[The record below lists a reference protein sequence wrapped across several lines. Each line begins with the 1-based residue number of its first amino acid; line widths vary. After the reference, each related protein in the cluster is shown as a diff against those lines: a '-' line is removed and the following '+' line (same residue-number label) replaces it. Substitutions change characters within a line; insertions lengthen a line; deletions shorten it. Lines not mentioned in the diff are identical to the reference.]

1 MNTHIQHIW
10 EDEVLNAIGN
20 GLMVVSEDGVILTAN
35 QEMEAITGF
44 SLNELVGAN
53 CTILGCDVC
62 EKSRSDSKDNWCML
76 FEVGKVKNKRCLLT
90 RKDGTYISVS
100 KNALVLKDDDG
111 EIIGALE
118 TFIDITEM
126 DKKDQKI
133 FELESRLNQ
142 ETGFFGMVG
151 RSAPMR
157 AIYQIIEKVADS
169 DAPVIISGESG
180 TGKELVAQ
188 AIHELGRR
196 REGPF
201 VKFNCAALNS
211 SLCESELFGH
221 TKGAFTGAYRHRIGR
236 FEAAHGGDIFLD
248 EIGDIPLSVQAM
260 LLRVLELKKF
270 ERVGDNRSLHADVRV
285 ITATNRNLLE
295 MISQGHFREDLFF
308 RINVVPIHL
317 PPLRETTRGYPRADR
332 GLYPGVANQEQQSHR
347 GGCARSDEPFY
358 ELPLARQYS
367 RTQERSGICLCI
379 APPGIIRLEH
389 IPAYIPLPEELKS
402 ASLSDSVATASA
414 FENDIAEKTALMEA
428 LCLCNGNKSQAAKH
442 SGSPPN
448 DCLEPHAKI
457 RHPSDP
463 EYRSILEYRRFTDK
477 YPANKILSEHK
488 HKNALSSFSTD
499 NAYPVQAAV
508 NPARSIHR
516 GDQAHHVTVIGIDLC
531 QCVDAHCGVV
541 IEIIKRKNPF

>member
-1 MNTHIQHIW
+1 MKKNVANIC
-10 EDEVLNAIGN
+10 ENEVLNAIDN
-20 GLMVVSEDGVILTAN
+20 GLMVVSPDGEILTAN
-35 QEMEAITGF
+35 HEMVAITGF

-53 CTILGCDVC
+53 CSVLGCDVC
-62 EKSRSDSKDNWCML
+62 EKARQDSKDKWCML

-90 RKDGTYISVS
+90 RKDGTYVSVS
-100 KNALVLKDDDG
+100 KNALVLQDDAG

-118 TFIDITEM
+118 TFVDITEM
-126 DKKDQKI
+126 EKKDQRI

-236 FEAAHGGDIFLD
+236 FEAANGGDIFLD

-260 LLRVLELKKF
+260 LLRVLEMKMF
-270 ERVGDNRSLHADVRV
+270 ERVGENRPVNTDVRV
-285 ITATNRNLLE
+285 ITATNRNLLD
-295 MISQGHFREDLFF
+295 MISQGNFREDLFF

-317 PPLRETTRGYPRADR
+317 PPLRERRDDIPLLVESFIHALRNRDDKPV
-332 GLYPGVANQEQQSHR
+332 LGVAPDVMNLFF
-347 GGCARSDEPFY
+347 FY
-358 ELPLARQYS
+358 HWPGNIRELKSVLEYAFV
-367 RTQERSGICLCI
+367 I
-379 APPGIIRLEH
+379 APPGLIKLEH
-389 IPAYIPLPEELKS
+389 LPAYIPVPDELKS
-402 ASLSDSVATASA
+402 ACSTKSA
-414 FENDIAEKTALMEA
+414 DAVLDIKEDIAEKAALLDA
-428 LCLCNGNKSQAAKH
+428 LNLCSGNKSQAAK
-442 SGSPPN
+442 
-448 DCLEPHAKI
+448 
-457 RHPSDP
+457 
-463 EYRSILEYRRFTDK
+463 ILGVHRMTVWNRMRK
-477 YPANKILSEHK
+477 YGIQLT
-488 HKNALSSFSTD
+488 KNI
-499 NAYPVQAAV
+499 N
-508 NPARSIHR
+508 
-516 GDQAHHVTVIGIDLC
+516 
-531 QCVDAHCGVV
+531 
-541 IEIIKRKNPF
+541 

>member
-10 EDEVLNAIGN
+10 EDEVINAIGN
-20 GLMVVSEDGVILTAN
+20 GLMVVSEDGVIMTAN
-35 QEMEAITGF
+35 QDMEAITGF
-44 SLNELVGAN
+44 SRNELVGAD

-62 EKSRSDSKDNWCML
+62 EKSRSDSKANWCML

-111 EIIGALE
+111 VVAGALE
-118 TFIDITEM
+118 TFIDISEM

-142 ETGFFGMVG
+142 ETGFFGMIG

-248 EIGDIPLSVQAM
+248 EIGDIPMSVQAM

-270 ERVGDNRSLHADVRV
+270 ERVGDNRSLHAYVRV
-285 ITATNRNLLE
+285 ITATNRNLME

-317 PPLRETTRGYPRADR
+317 PPLRERREDIPMLTDAFIHELRTKNSKAIV
-332 GLYPGVANQEQQSHR
+332 GVAPDLMNLFMNYR
-347 GGCARSDEPFY
+347 WPGNVR
-358 ELPLARQYS
+358 ELKSVLEYAF
-367 RTQERSGICLCI
+367 CI
-379 APPGIIRLEH
+379 APPGIIKLAH

-402 ASLSDSVATASA
+402 VSLSGTVTTTSE
-414 FENDIAEKTALMEA
+414 FENDIAEKTALLEI
-428 LCLCNGNKSQAAKH
+428 LCLCNGNKSQTAKLLGVH
-442 SGSPPN
+442 RMTVWN
-448 DCLEPHAKI
+448 
-457 RHPSDP
+457 RM
-463 EYRSILEYRRFTDK
+463 RK
-477 YPANKILSEHK
+477 YGIQLT
-488 HKNALSSFSTD
+488 KN
-499 NAYPVQAAV
+499 
-508 NPARSIHR
+508 
-516 GDQAHHVTVIGIDLC
+516 ID
-531 QCVDAHCGVV
+531 
-541 IEIIKRKNPF
+541 

>member
-10 EDEVLNAIGN
+10 EDEVINAIGN
-20 GLMVVSEDGVILTAN
+20 GLMVVGEDGVILTAN
-35 QEMEAITGF
+35 QDMAAITGF
-44 SLNELVGAN
+44 SQKELIGAN

-62 EKSRSDSKDNWCML
+62 EKARSDSKNNWCML

-90 RKDGTYISVS
+90 RKDGTYVSVS
-100 KNALVLKDDDG
+100 KNGLVLKDDDG
-111 EIIGALE
+111 EVAGALE
-118 TFIDITEM
+118 TFIDISEM
-126 DKKDQKI
+126 EKKNQKI

-142 ETGFFGMVG
+142 ETGFFGMIG

-157 AIYQIIEKVADS
+157 DIYQIIEKVADS

-211 SLCESELFGH
+211 SLYESELFGH

-285 ITATNRNLLE
+285 ITATNRNLME

-317 PPLRETTRGYPRADR
+317 PPLRERREDIPMLIDAFMQELRIKSTKAIV
-332 GLYPGVANQEQQSHR
+332 GVAPDLMNLLMNYR
-347 GGCARSDEPFY
+347 WPGNVR
-358 ELPLARQYS
+358 ELKSVLEYAF
-367 RTQERSGICLCI
+367 CI
-379 APPGIIRLEH
+379 APPGIIKLAH

-402 ASLSDSVATASA
+402 ASPSGAFATASA
-414 FENDIAEKTALMEA
+414 FDIDIAEKTALMEA
-428 LCLCNGNKSQAAKH
+428 LCLCNGNKSQTAKH
-442 SGSPPN
+442 LGVHRMTIWNRMRKYGIQLTRNVDQSRIIDDSQT
-448 DCLEPHAKI
+448 I
-457 RHPSDP
+457 SRH
-463 EYRSILEYRRFTDK
+463 
-477 YPANKILSEHK
+477 
-488 HKNALSSFSTD
+488 
-499 NAYPVQAAV
+499 
-508 NPARSIHR
+508 
-516 GDQAHHVTVIGIDLC
+516 
-531 QCVDAHCGVV
+531 
-541 IEIIKRKNPF
+541 

>member
-1 MNTHIQHIW
+1 MKKDVSNIC
-10 EDEVLNAIGN
+10 ENEVLNAIDN
-20 GLMVVSEDGVILTAN
+20 GLMVVSPDGEILTAN
-35 QEMEAITGF
+35 HEMVTITGF

-62 EKSRSDSKDNWCML
+62 EKARLDSKDNWCML

-90 RKDGTYISVS
+90 HKDGSYVSVS
-100 KNALVLKDDDG
+100 KNALVLQDDTG
-111 EIIGALE
+111 EVIGALE
-118 TFIDITEM
+118 TFVDISEM
-126 DKKDQKI
+126 EKKDQRI

-221 TKGAFTGAYRHRIGR
+221 TKGAFTGAYRHRVGR
-236 FEAAHGGDIFLD
+236 FEAANGGDIFLD

-260 LLRVLELKKF
+260 LLRVLEVKKF
-270 ERVGDNRSLHADVRV
+270 ERVGENRSINADVRV

-295 MISQGHFREDLFF
+295 MISQGNFREDLFF

-317 PPLRETTRGYPRADR
+317 PPLRERREDIPLLVEAFILSLRTRDDKAIV
-332 GLYPGVANQEQQSHR
+332 GVAPDVMNLFLYYHWPGNIR
-347 GGCARSDEPFY
+347 
-358 ELPLARQYS
+358 ELKSVLEYAFV
-367 RTQERSGICLCI
+367 I
-379 APPGIIRLEH
+379 APPGLIQLEH
-389 IPAYIPLPEELKS
+389 LPAYIPVPLEIQS
-402 ASLSDSVATASA
+402 ARIRNAVGTAST
-414 FENDIAEKTALMEA
+414 FENENAEKAALLEA
-428 LCLCNGNKSQAAKH
+428 LRLSNGNKSQAAKILGVH
-442 SGSPPN
+442 RMTVWN
-448 DCLEPHAKI
+448 RI
-457 RHPSDP
+457 R
-463 EYRSILEYRRFTDK
+463 K
-477 YPANKILSEHK
+477 Y
-488 HKNALSSFSTD
+488 
-499 NAYPVQAAV
+499 
-508 NPARSIHR
+508 
-516 GDQAHHVTVIGIDLC
+516 GIQLT
-531 QCVDAHCGVV
+531 QT
-541 IEIIKRKNPF
+541 IN

>member
-1 MNTHIQHIW
+1 MNAHIQHIC

-35 QEMEAITGF
+35 HDMEAITGF
-44 SLNELVGAN
+44 SRNELIGAD

-62 EKSRSDSKDNWCML
+62 DKSRFDSKENWCML

-90 RKDGTYISVS
+90 RKDGTYVSVS

-111 EIIGALE
+111 EIVGALE
-118 TFIDITEM
+118 TFIDISEL

-142 ETGFFGMVG
+142 ETGFFGMIG
-151 RSAPMR
+151 RSAPMK
-157 AIYQIIEKVADS
+157 AIYQIIAKVADS
-169 DAPVIISGESG
+169 DAPVIITGESG

-248 EIGDIPLSVQAM
+248 EIGDISLSVQAM

-270 ERVGDNRSLHADVRV
+270 ERVGDNRSVHADVRV
-285 ITATNRNLLE
+285 ITATNRNLME
-295 MISQGHFREDLFF
+295 MISQGLFREDLFF

-317 PPLRETTRGYPRADR
+317 PPLRERREDIPVLAEAFIHELRTKNNKAIV
-332 GLYPGVANQEQQSHR
+332 GVAPDLMNLLMNYR
-347 GGCARSDEPFY
+347 WPGNIR
-358 ELPLARQYS
+358 ELKSVLEYAF
-367 RTQERSGICLCI
+367 CI

-402 ASLSDSVATASA
+402 ASLSGTVTTASA
-414 FENDIAEKTALMEA
+414 LENESAEKTALLET
-428 LCLCNGNKSQAAKH
+428 LCLCNGNKSQTAKLLGVH
-442 SGSPPN
+442 RMTVWN
-448 DCLEPHAKI
+448 
-457 RHPSDP
+457 RM
-463 EYRSILEYRRFTDK
+463 RK
-477 YPANKILSEHK
+477 YGIQLTQNIDQTWNTNVSQTK
-488 HKNALSSFSTD
+488 SS
-499 NAYPVQAAV
+499 Q
-508 NPARSIHR
+508 
-516 GDQAHHVTVIGIDLC
+516 
-531 QCVDAHCGVV
+531 
-541 IEIIKRKNPF
+541 

>member
-1 MNTHIQHIW
+1 MNTHIQHIC
-10 EDEVLNAIGN
+10 EDELLNAIGN

-35 QEMEAITGF
+35 QDMETITGF
-44 SLNELVGAN
+44 SRKELIGAD

-76 FEVGKVKNKRCLLT
+76 FEVGKIKNKRCLLT

-100 KNALVLKDDDG
+100 KNALVLKDDEG
-111 EIIGALE
+111 MVAGALE
-118 TFIDITEM
+118 TFIDISEM

-142 ETGFFGMVG
+142 DTGFFGMVG
-151 RSAPMR
+151 RSTPMR
-157 AIYQIIEKVADS
+157 TIYQIIEKVADS

-285 ITATNRNLLE
+285 ITATNRNLME

-317 PPLRETTRGYPRADR
+317 PPLRERREDIPMLTEVFIQELRTKNSKAIM
-332 GLYPGVANQEQQSHR
+332 GVAPDLMNLFMNYR
-347 GGCARSDEPFY
+347 WPGNVR
-358 ELPLARQYS
+358 ELKSVLEYAF
-367 RTQERSGICLCI
+367 CI
-379 APPGIIRLEH
+379 APPGIIKLEH

-402 ASLSDSVATASA
+402 ASLSGTVATAPT
-414 FENDIAEKTALMEA
+414 FENDTAEKTALLEA
-428 LCLCNGNKSQAAKH
+428 LCLCNGNKSQTAKQLGVH
-442 SGSPPN
+442 RMTVWNRMRKYGIHLTQNIDQSWDTDGSQTKS
-448 DCLEPHAKI
+448 H
-457 RHPSDP
+457 
-463 EYRSILEYRRFTDK
+463 
-477 YPANKILSEHK
+477 
-488 HKNALSSFSTD
+488 
-499 NAYPVQAAV
+499 Q
-508 NPARSIHR
+508 
-516 GDQAHHVTVIGIDLC
+516 
-531 QCVDAHCGVV
+531 
-541 IEIIKRKNPF
+541 